1 MSKQKKNDDGIVE
14 YLDFLGD
21 HTIIKQNSRYVSF
34 NKHMHWMNKFIK
46 FITSSTMSKV
56 KLWKA

>member
-14 YLDFLGD
+14 DLDFLGD
-21 HTIIKQNSRYVSF
+21 HTIIAEFKIYIF
-34 NKHMHWMNKFIK
+34 YKHMHWMNKFIK

-56 KLWKA
+56 KIWTA